1 MCESPHVINF
11 YQLFS
16 VLFIADRLLQI
27 LPKLILPRIGGQP
40 IDPHVVFR
48 VFHSWKFSFQRKA
61 GKGEEHSYTDAY
73 FELRQ
78 TSTMHFFVKI
88 VKG

>member
-1 MCESPHVINF
+1 MEPFIYGTGSLVPSLSSLNLCQPPKINIYKVGMNTGLSKHVINF

-27 LPKLILPRIGGQP
+27 LPKLILPRICGQP

-48 VFHSWKFSFQRKA
+48 VFHS
-61 GKGEEHSYTDAY
+61 
-73 FELRQ
+73 
-78 TSTMHFFVKI
+78 
-88 VKG
+88 